1 MTYAFMAIGSTVYNF
16 EISLTDT
23 SRNVYEAVSL
33 KAAMHSSETIEFLL
47 CRVLAFCLEATDGL
61 EFSKGLDDPAM
72 PAIWARDLT
81 GKLTHW
87 IEVGT
92 PSAEK
97 LHKASK
103 HVGRVVVYTHRNPN
117 IILQQLAGQKIF
129 RAEEI
134 AVYSFR
140 PDFLGEV
147 SALIERRNTWELAR
161 GEGILYLDIQGKSF
175 TSTIESHMLDS

>member
-1 MTYAFMAIGSTVYNF
+1 MAIGSTVYNF
-16 EISLTDT
+16 EISLSDT
-23 SRNVYEAVSL
+23 GRNVYEAISL
-33 KAAMHSSETIEFLL
+33 KVAMHSSETIEFLL
-47 CRVLAFCLEATDGL
+47 CRVLAFCLEFTVGL
-61 EFSKGLDDPAM
+61 EFSKGLDDPEM

-92 PSAEK
+92 PSPEK

-103 HVGRVVVYTHRNPN
+103 NVDRVVVYTHRNPN

-129 RAEEI
+129 RANELTI
-134 AVYSFR
+134 YSFK

-147 SALIERRNTWELAR
+147 SALIERRNMWELATS
-161 GEGILYLDIQGKSF
+161 EGTLYLDIQGRSF
-175 TSTIESHMLDS
+175 TSIIESHKLC

>member
-1 MTYAFMAIGSTVYNF
+1 
-16 EISLTDT
+16 
-23 SRNVYEAVSL
+23 
-33 KAAMHSSETIEFLL
+33 
-47 CRVLAFCLEATDGL
+47 
-61 EFSKGLDDPAM
+61 M

-92 PSAEK
+92 PSPEK

-103 HVGRVVVYTHRNPN
+103 NVDRVVVYTHRNPN

-129 RAEEI
+129 RAE
-134 AVYSFR
+134 ALTVYSFN

-147 SALIERRNTWELAR
+147 SALIERRNTWELAAS
-161 GEGILYLDIQGKSF
+161 EGTLYIDIQGRSL
-175 TSTIESHMLDS
+175 TSIIESHKLC